1 MHRSTLALTALALA
15 ATASLVVPARG
26 EAQQLWKKIKDQ
38 AERKLEARKAKAD
51 STTVARVGQT
61 VDSTLERTGRAVDTA
76 VSKAAG
82 AADAAVD
89 RTGRVVSS
97 AAGALAGKDDEEERL
112 AADLVDGRAVLP
124 GIRFEGT
131 SERLAATSEPHLERL
146 AKLLEAQSGVFLIEG
161 HVDDGGNADDDLVL
175 SEKRAAAV
183 KARLVAAGV
192 PAERLFAMG
201 LGATRPPAEAT
212 GGRARIEV
220 ARMK

>member
-15 ATASLVVPARG
+15 ATSSLAVPARAD
-26 EAQQLWKKIKDQ
+26 AQQLWKKIKDQ
-38 AERKLEARKAKAD
+38 TERKLEARKAKVD
-51 STTVARVGQT
+51 SATVARVGRT

-76 VSKAAG
+76 VSRTTG

-89 RTGRVVSS
+89 KTGRVVSL
-97 AAGALAGKDDEEERL
+97 AAGALAGKDDEEEKL
-112 AADLVDGRAVLP
+112 AADLADGRAVLP

-146 AKLLEAQSGVFLIEG
+146 AKLLKAHPGSFVIEG
-161 HVDDGGNADDDLVL
+161 HADDGGNATADLAL

-201 LGATRPPAEAT
+201 LGAARPPADAT
-212 GGRARIEV
+212 GGRARIEL